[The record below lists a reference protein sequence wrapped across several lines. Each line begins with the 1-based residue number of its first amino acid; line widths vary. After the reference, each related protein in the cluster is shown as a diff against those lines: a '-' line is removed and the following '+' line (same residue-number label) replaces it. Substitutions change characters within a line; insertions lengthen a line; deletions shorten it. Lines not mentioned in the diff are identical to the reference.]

1 MNKQHPDTFE
11 IPSLEFRSGLRVN
24 EFAKVKLMLP
34 PEEAAVEKIDGEKFW
49 IAITHRH
56 VDGDLLIYQALV
68 KNDLIF
74 HDLSCND
81 VIYVEPRHILTI

>member
-1 MNKQHPDTFE
+1 
-11 IPSLEFRSGLRVN
+11 
-24 EFAKVKLMLP
+24 
-34 PEEAAVEKIDGEKFW
+34 
-49 IAITHRH
+49 
-56 VDGDLLIYQALV
+56 V